1 MKDPLAKTH
10 KNPEI
15 IEILYDEPNETE
27 SIGGE
32 DQTSVSSL
40 ALQAITLKIGYQE
53 ECLDKV
59 RQDIESPRYSPIQ
72 KIVREESS
80 IGPSGSKRYMPSYVQ
95 QVVTET
101 IYKKQRFR

>member
-15 IEILYDEPNETE
+15 IEILYDEPDEIE
-27 SIGGE
+27 SNDGE
-32 DQTSVSSL
+32 DKILVSSL
-40 ALQAITLKIGYQE
+40 ALKAITLIGYQE

-59 RQDIESPRYSPIQ
+59 RQNIESPRYSPIQ
-72 KIVREESS
+72 KIVREESFV
-80 IGPSGSKRYMPSYVQ
+80 GPSGSKRYVPSYV
-95 QVVTET
+95 VET

>member
-15 IEILYDEPNETE
+15 IEILYDELNETE
-27 SIGGE
+27 SNDGE
-32 DQTSVSSL
+32 DKISVSSL
-40 ALQAITLKIGYQE
+40 ALQAIALIIGYQE
-53 ECLDKV
+53 ECMDKV

-72 KIVREESS
+72 KIVREESFV
-80 IGPSGSKRYMPSYVQ
+80 GPSGSKRYVPSYV
-95 QVVTET
+95 VET